1 MAEPVIYKPQ
11 TSKGPVIILPTD
23 VGSPPTITLS
33 DGTVVQAVKGDRAGG
48 VYKGH
53 EGYQWVFPNDV
64 LGQTDAVLSVD
75 GKTQKL
81 SNTNMSYRGG
91 TVGSLGISPKGAI
104 GDVSG
109 PEVGGSGT
117 VGLYGAVPEYIGDK
131 FPDPATSKYKDIKN
145 AGEQFKFTDPLE
157 FGKQFGITQR
167 NELQQN
173 NAQAKQFALDSMDT
187 ELQGLLN
194 YVPKSAAL
202 KRDQTAL
209 DNRFNQQQ
217 RTEQVMSAIP
227 DVVSDINRVGADA
240 RMYASGEIPNSV
252 VDKALALGTRSA
264 AADIAASSGFGVG
277 SSAARKL
284 SDLMS
289 AKDRIG
295 LSQYGEGL
303 LSQNAAQRA
312 DLFLA
317 PTQYS
322 NAGAQINVAPS
333 ISGSQLQQ
341 SSFQDI
347 NSRSLVDANTAVTS
361 VINQNQFLTNTLAR
375 NREFNATNRL
385 QNSQFNVT
393 NKNNFALS
401 RFNYEVSYANS
412 VAGATQTN
420 INTNIGLDQQGN
432 AKPNNP
438 GPSAMGVITPIVTTI
453 IGAAGQAGVFDR
465 RPTPTPTPSTDPTI
479 PTTGA

>member
-11 TSKGPVIILPTD
+11 TRKGPVIILPND

-91 TVGSLGISPKGAI
+91 GVGTLSMSPKGAV

-109 PEVGGSGT
+109 PSVEGSGT
-117 VGLYGAVPEYIGDK
+117 VGLYGAAPAYVGDQ
-131 FPDPATSKYKDIKN
+131 FPDVATTNYKNIKS
-145 AGEQFKFTDPLE
+145 AGEQYAFTNPLE
-157 FGKQFGITQR
+157 FGKQFGVYQR
-167 NELQQN
+167 NELSQN

-194 YVPKSAAL
+194 YVPRSAQL
-202 KRDQTAL
+202 KREQTSQ
-209 DNRFNQQQ
+209 DNLFNQQQ
-217 RTEQVMSAIP
+217 RTQQVMSAIP
-227 DVVSDINRVGADA
+227 DVVSDVNAVAADA
-240 RMYASGEIPNSV
+240 RKYAAGEVPNSV

-264 AADIAASSGFGVG
+264 AADVAATSGFGVG

-295 LSQYGEGL
+295 LSQYGQSL

-322 NAGAQINVAPS
+322 NAGAQINVAPT

-341 SSFQDI
+341 SAFADI
-347 NSRSLVDANTAVTS
+347 NSRSLIDSNTALTS
-361 VINQNQFLTNTLAR
+361 TINQNQQLINWLQQTRQFNAQ
-375 NREFNATNRL
+375 NRLQNDQFNATN
-385 QNSQFNVT
+385 T
-393 NKNNFALS
+393 NNFALS
-401 RFNYEVSYANS
+401 KFNYEVSYANS
-412 VAGATQTN
+412 IASATQTN
-420 INTNIGLDQQGN
+420 INTNVGLDQQESGTPSPQ
-432 AKPNNP
+432 KPDVLGTVLP
-438 GPSAMGVITPIVTTI
+438 VVTSV
-453 IGAAGQAGVFDR
+453 IGAASSAGVFDR
-465 RPTPTPTPSTDPTI
+465 RPSKAPPASTDDKPPT
-479 PTTGA
+479 AL